1 MSAETSSVRRDAG
14 SVAATREFILPD
26 LGEGLTE
33 AELISWKVAVGDEV
47 QVDQMVVEVESA
59 KSVVELPCPYAGR
72 IVSLHAAAGDTVS
85 AGQALLTVA
94 EAGAEVS
101 AGAESTADGGS
112 ESAVAST
119 SAVDANG
126 GDDGG
131 ETGADES
138 NGANLIGYGTS
149 EPKTRSTKKRS
160 FGGKHAATPDATS
173 TAAPTAAPA
182 VPTVVPDAPTQPPT
196 EAPARADGSLPSS
209 TVDSSVSAADE
220 SASDA
225 DNHVSPVSSPL
236 VRKLAKDHGISAKH
250 LPGTGPGGV
259 VTRVDVQSAIGSGA
273 GAAAHVPAGTSPANQ
288 PHLGTER
295 GAASAS
301 ASASRTAAAAKLP
314 AFAGDA
320 AAANSHRSDRDT
332 RTPITGLRKVVSERL
347 TKSRQEIPEATI
359 WLDVDATEL
368 LNTKRALESRTG
380 EKYSL
385 LSLVARFVVAGLKK
399 YPIINSSID
408 TAAGEIVTH
417 GDINLGLAAQTP
429 RGLMVPVVH
438 GAGEMS
444 LRQLRDSVS
453 ETVGKATT
461 GKFDPTELSGGTFTL
476 NNYGVF
482 GVDGSAPIINL
493 PEVAMLGLGRIKERP
508 WVVDGQ
514 LTVRKVMYLSFVF
527 DHRACDGQEPSEFLT
542 FVAACIENPISLLP
556 EL

>member
-1 MSAETSSVRRDAG
+1 MSADVNTG
-14 SVAATREFILPD
+14 TREFILPD

-33 AELISWKVAVGDEV
+33 AELISWKVEIGDEV
-47 QVDQMVVEVESA
+47 HVDQMVVEVESA
-59 KSVVELPCPYAGR
+59 KSVVELPCPYAGQV
-72 IVSLHAAAGDTVS
+72 VSLHANAGDTVS

-94 EAGAEVS
+94 EAGVEAG
-101 AGAESTADGGS
+101 AGPGAGTGAESADS
-112 ESAVAST
+112 ES
-119 SAVDANG
+119 G
-126 GDDGG
+126 
-131 ETGADES
+131 
-138 NGANLIGYGTS
+138 GANLIGYGTS
-149 EPKTRSTKKRS
+149 EPKTRSAKKRS
-160 FGGKHAATPDATS
+160 FGGKHAATPVATS

-182 VPTVVPDAPTQPPT
+182 VPTVIPDAPSQPPAET
-196 EAPARADGSLPSS
+196 PASPSS
-209 TVDSSVSAADE
+209 SSTTANDR
-220 SASDA
+220 
-225 DNHVSPVSSPL
+225 VSPVSSPL
-236 VRKLAKDHGISAKH
+236 VRKLAKDHGISAKS

-259 VTRVDVQSAIGSGA
+259 VTRADVMAAIESGA
-273 GAAAHVPAGTSPANQ
+273 GAAAHVPAGTSPAKASS
-288 PHLGTER
+288 P
-295 GAASAS
+295 AASS
-301 ASASRTAAAAKLP
+301 
-314 AFAGDA
+314 DQ
-320 AAANSHRSDRDT
+320 SDRDT

-368 LNTKRALESRTG
+368 LATKKALEARTG

-438 GAGEMS
+438 GAGELS

-453 ETVGKATT
+453 GTVGKAAS
-461 GKFDPTELSGGTFTL
+461 GKFDPSELTGGTFTL

-493 PEVAMLGLGRIKERP
+493 PEVAMLGLGRIKDRP
-508 WVVDGQ
+508 WVVDGE

-542 FVAACIENPISLLP
+542 FVADCIENPISLLP

>member
-1 MSAETSSVRRDAG
+1 MSADVNTG
-14 SVAATREFILPD
+14 TREFILPD

-33 AELISWKVAVGDEV
+33 AELISWKVEIGDEV
-47 QVDQMVVEVESA
+47 HVDQMVVEVESA
-59 KSVVELPCPYAGR
+59 KSVVELPCPYAGQV
-72 IVSLHAAAGDTVS
+72 VSLHANAGDTVS

-94 EAGAEVS
+94 EAGVEMG
-101 AGAESTADGGS
+101 AGDEGDGGTP
-112 ESAVAST
+112 ASVSQSGSST
-119 SAVDANG
+119 ENS
-126 GDDGG
+126 
-131 ETGADES
+131 S
-138 NGANLIGYGTS
+138 GANLIGYGTS

-160 FGGKHAATPDATS
+160 FGGKHAA
-173 TAAPTAAPA
+173 APA
-182 VPTVVPDAPTQPPT
+182 VPTVIPDAPSQPPAET
-196 EAPARADGSLPSS
+196 PASPSNSS
-209 TVDSSVSAADE
+209 TTANDR
-220 SASDA
+220 
-225 DNHVSPVSSPL
+225 VSPVSSPL
-236 VRKLAKDHGISAKH
+236 VRKLAKDHGISAKS

-259 VTRVDVQSAIGSGA
+259 VTRADVMAAIESGA
-273 GAAAHVPAGTSPANQ
+273 GAAAHVPAGTSPAKASS
-288 PHLGTER
+288 P
-295 GAASAS
+295 AASS
-301 ASASRTAAAAKLP
+301 
-314 AFAGDA
+314 DQ
-320 AAANSHRSDRDT
+320 SDRDT

-368 LNTKRALESRTG
+368 LATKKALEARTG

-438 GAGEMS
+438 GAGELS

-453 ETVGKATT
+453 GTVGKAAS
-461 GKFDPTELSGGTFTL
+461 GKFDPSELTGGTFTL

-493 PEVAMLGLGRIKERP
+493 PEVAMLGLGRIKDRP
-508 WVVDGQ
+508 WVVDGE

-542 FVAACIENPISLLP
+542 FVADCIENPISLLP

>member
-1 MSAETSSVRRDAG
+1 MSADLSAGMRDTG
-14 SVAATREFILPD
+14 TREFILPD

-33 AELISWKVAVGDEV
+33 AELISWKVEIGDEV
-47 QVDQMVVEVESA
+47 HVDQMVVEVESA

-72 IVSLHAAAGDTVS
+72 IVSLHANAGDTVS
-85 AGQALLTVA
+85 AGQALLSVA
-94 EAGAEVS
+94 EAGA
-101 AGAESTADGGS
+101 GADAPASDGGEAVNATASADGGHP
-112 ESAVAST
+112 ESS
-119 SAVDANG
+119 
-126 GDDGG
+126 
-131 ETGADES
+131 
-138 NGANLIGYGTS
+138 GANLIGYGTS

-160 FGGKHAATPDATS
+160 FGGKHAAAPVATS
-173 TAAPTAAPA
+173 TAAPTVAPA
-182 VPTVVPDAPTQPPT
+182 VPTVIPAAPPQPPT
-196 EAPARADGSLPSS
+196 ETPAPAGDSS
-209 TVDSSVSAADE
+209 TVATDR
-220 SASDA
+220 
-225 DNHVSPVSSPL
+225 VSPVSSPL

-259 VTRVDVQSAIGSGA
+259 VTRSDVLAAIESGA
-273 GAAAHVPAGTSPANQ
+273 GAAATRVPAGTSR
-288 PHLGTER
+288 PHMGTE
-295 GAASAS
+295 GTAGSAS
-301 ASASRTAAAAKLP
+301 VPVSGMAATASVPASIPHA
-314 AFAGDA
+314 
-320 AAANSHRSDRDT
+320 DRDT

-368 LNTKRALESRTG
+368 LGTKRALEARTG

-385 LSLVARFVVAGLKK
+385 LALVARFVVAGLKK

-408 TAAGEIVTH
+408 TTAGEIVTH

-453 ETVGKATT
+453 ETVGKASS
-461 GKFDPTELSGGTFTL
+461 GKFDPAELSGGTFTL

-493 PEVAMLGLGRIKERP
+493 PEVAMLGLGRIKDRP
-508 WVVDGQ
+508 WVVDGE

-542 FVAACIENPISLLP
+542 FVADCIENPISLLP

>member
-1 MSAETSSVRRDAG
+1 MRGTG
-14 SVAATREFILPD
+14 TREFILPD

-33 AELISWKVAVGDEV
+33 AELISWKVEIGDEV
-47 QVDQMVVEVESA
+47 HVDQMVVEVESA

-72 IVSLHAAAGDTVS
+72 IVSLHANAGDTVS
-85 AGQALLTVA
+85 AGQALLSVA
-94 EAGAEVS
+94 EAGAE
-101 AGAESTADGGS
+101 ADD
-112 ESAVAST
+112 ESAA
-119 SAVDANG
+119 A
-126 GDDGG
+126 DDG
-131 ETGADES
+131 DS
-138 NGANLIGYGTS
+138 SGANLIGYGTS
-149 EPKTRSTKKRS
+149 GPKTRSSKSRS
-160 FGGKHAATPDATS
+160 FGGRHA
-173 TAAPTAAPA
+173 AAPA
-182 VPTVVPDAPTQPPT
+182 TAPAEPPAPTPSP
-196 EAPARADGSLPSS
+196 DGR
-209 TVDSSVSAADE
+209 VA
-220 SASDA
+220 
-225 DNHVSPVSSPL
+225 PVSSPL

-259 VTRVDVQSAIGSGA
+259 VTRADVLTAIEAGTDTSRSAPS
-273 GAAAHVPAGTSPANQ
+273 AHVPAGTSP
-288 PHLGTER
+288 L
-295 GAASAS
+295 
-301 ASASRTAAAAKLP
+301 
-314 AFAGDA
+314 AG
-320 AAANSHRSDRDT
+320 DRDT

-368 LNTKRALESRTG
+368 LNTKRALEARTG

-438 GAGEMS
+438 GVGEMS

-453 ETVGKATT
+453 ETVGKAAS
-461 GKFDPTELSGGTFTL
+461 GRFDPSELSGGTFTL

-482 GVDGSAPIINL
+482 GVDSSAPIINL
-493 PEVAMLGLGRIKERP
+493 PEVAMLGLGRIKDRP
-508 WVVDGQ
+508 WVVDGE

-542 FVAACIENPISLLP
+542 FVADCIENPISLLP

>member
-1 MSAETSSVRRDAG
+1 MSADVSAEMRGTGPAG
-14 SVAATREFILPD
+14 STREFILPD

-47 QVDQMVVEVESA
+47 HVDQMVVEVESA

-72 IVSLHAAAGDTVS
+72 IVSLHANAGDTVS
-85 AGQALLTVA
+85 AGQALLSVA
-94 EAGAEVS
+94 EAGSESGADTPASGGGAAEGAAAS
-101 AGAESTADGGS
+101 ANADG
-112 ESAVAST
+112 ESS
-119 SAVDANG
+119 
-126 GDDGG
+126 
-131 ETGADES
+131 
-138 NGANLIGYGTS
+138 GANLIGYGTS

-173 TAAPTAAPA
+173 TAAPA
-182 VPTVVPDAPTQPPT
+182 VPTVIPDAPPQPPT
-196 EAPARADGSLPSS
+196 EAPAPGNSS
-209 TVDSSVSAADE
+209 KSATGESSM
-220 SASDA
+220 DA
-225 DNHVSPVSSPL
+225 NDRVSPVSSPL
-236 VRKLAKDHGISAKH
+236 VRKLAKDHGISARN
-250 LPGTGPGGV
+250 LPGSGPGGV
-259 VTRVDVQSAIGSGA
+259 VTRADVLAAVESGA
-273 GAAAHVPAGTSPANQ
+273 GTAATNVPAGTAPTAQ
-288 PHLGTER
+288 LHAGAER
-295 GAASAS
+295 TAASA
-301 ASASRTAAAAKLP
+301 KVP
-314 AFAGDA
+314 APVGQA
-320 AAANSHRSDRDT
+320 DRDT

-347 TKSRQEIPEATI
+347 TRSRQEIPEATI

-368 LNTKRALESRTG
+368 LNTKRALEARTG

-438 GAGEMS
+438 GADEMS

-453 ETVGKATT
+453 ETVGKASS
-461 GKFDPTELSGGTFTL
+461 GKFDPSELSGGTFTL

-493 PEVAMLGLGRIKERP
+493 PEVAMLGLGRIKDRP
-508 WVVDGQ
+508 WVVDGE

-542 FVAACIENPISLLP
+542 FVADCIENPISLLP

>member
-1 MSAETSSVRRDAG
+1 MSADVSAEMRGTGPAG
-14 SVAATREFILPD
+14 STREFILPD

-33 AELISWKVAVGDEV
+33 AELISWKVEIGDEV
-47 QVDQMVVEVESA
+47 HVDQMVVEVESA

-72 IVSLHAAAGDTVS
+72 IVSLHANAGDTVS
-85 AGQALLTVA
+85 AGQALLSVA
-94 EAGAEVS
+94 EAG
-101 AGAESTADGGS
+101 S
-112 ESAVAST
+112 ES
-119 SAVDANG
+119 
-126 GDDGG
+126 
-131 ETGADES
+131 GADTPASGGGAAEGAAASADSGSGES
-138 NGANLIGYGTS
+138 SGANLIGYGTS

-173 TAAPTAAPA
+173 TAAPA
-182 VPTVVPDAPTQPPT
+182 VPTVIPDAPPQPPT
-196 EAPARADGSLPSS
+196 EAPAPGNSS
-209 TVDSSVSAADE
+209 KSATGESSM
-220 SASDA
+220 DA
-225 DNHVSPVSSPL
+225 NDRVSPVSSPL
-236 VRKLAKDHGISAKH
+236 VRKLAKDHGISAKN
-250 LPGTGPGGV
+250 LPGSGPGGV
-259 VTRVDVQSAIGSGA
+259 VTRADVLAAVESGA
-273 GAAAHVPAGTSPANQ
+273 GTAATNVPAGTAPTAQ
-288 PHLGTER
+288 LHAGAER
-295 GAASAS
+295 TAASA
-301 ASASRTAAAAKLP
+301 KVP
-314 AFAGDA
+314 APVGQA
-320 AAANSHRSDRDT
+320 DRDT

-347 TKSRQEIPEATI
+347 TRSRQEIPEATI

-368 LNTKRALESRTG
+368 LNTKRALEARTG

-438 GAGEMS
+438 GADEMS

-453 ETVGKATT
+453 ETVGKASS
-461 GKFDPTELSGGTFTL
+461 GKFDPSELSGGTFTL

-493 PEVAMLGLGRIKERP
+493 PEVAMLGLGRIKDRP
-508 WVVDGQ
+508 WVVDGE

-542 FVAACIENPISLLP
+542 FVADCIENPISLLP

>member
-1 MSAETSSVRRDAG
+1 MSADVNTG
-14 SVAATREFILPD
+14 TREFILPD

-33 AELISWKVAVGDEV
+33 AELISWKVEIGDEV
-47 QVDQMVVEVESA
+47 HVDQMVVEVESA
-59 KSVVELPCPYAGR
+59 KSVVELPCPYAGQV
-72 IVSLHAAAGDTVS
+72 VSLHANAGDTVS

-94 EAGAEVS
+94 EAGVEAG
-101 AGAESTADGGS
+101 AGPGAGTGAESADS
-112 ESAVAST
+112 ES
-119 SAVDANG
+119 G
-126 GDDGG
+126 
-131 ETGADES
+131 
-138 NGANLIGYGTS
+138 GANLIGYGTS
-149 EPKTRSTKKRS
+149 EPKTRSAKKRS
-160 FGGKHAATPDATS
+160 FGGKHAATPVATS

-182 VPTVVPDAPTQPPT
+182 VPTVIPDAPSQPPAET
-196 EAPARADGSLPSS
+196 PASPSNSS
-209 TVDSSVSAADE
+209 TTANDR
-220 SASDA
+220 
-225 DNHVSPVSSPL
+225 VSPVSSPL
-236 VRKLAKDHGISAKH
+236 VRKLAKDHGISAKS

-259 VTRVDVQSAIGSGA
+259 VTRADVMAAIESGA
-273 GAAAHVPAGTSPANQ
+273 GAAAHVPAGTSPAKASS
-288 PHLGTER
+288 P
-295 GAASAS
+295 AASS
-301 ASASRTAAAAKLP
+301 
-314 AFAGDA
+314 DQ
-320 AAANSHRSDRDT
+320 SDRDT

-368 LNTKRALESRTG
+368 LATKKALEARTG

-417 GDINLGLAAQTP
+417 GEINLGLAAQTP

-453 ETVGKATT
+453 ETVGKAAS
-461 GKFDPTELSGGTFTL
+461 GKFDPSELTGGTFTL

-493 PEVAMLGLGRIKERP
+493 PEVAMLGLGRIKDRP
-508 WVVDGQ
+508 WVVDGE

-542 FVAACIENPISLLP
+542 FVADCIENPISLLP

>member
-1 MSAETSSVRRDAG
+1 MSADVSAEMRGTGPAG
-14 SVAATREFILPD
+14 STREFILPD

-47 QVDQMVVEVESA
+47 HVDQMVVEVESA

-72 IVSLHAAAGDTVS
+72 IVHLHANAGDTVS
-85 AGQALLTVA
+85 AGQALLSVA
-94 EAGAEVS
+94 EAGSESGADTPASGGGAAEGAAAS
-101 AGAESTADGGS
+101 ANADG
-112 ESAVAST
+112 ESS
-119 SAVDANG
+119 
-126 GDDGG
+126 
-131 ETGADES
+131 
-138 NGANLIGYGTS
+138 GANLIGYGTS

-173 TAAPTAAPA
+173 TAAPA
-182 VPTVVPDAPTQPPT
+182 VPTVIPDAPPQPPT
-196 EAPARADGSLPSS
+196 EAPAPGNSS
-209 TVDSSVSAADE
+209 KSATGESSM
-220 SASDA
+220 DA
-225 DNHVSPVSSPL
+225 NDRVSPVSSPL
-236 VRKLAKDHGISAKH
+236 VRKLAKDHGISAKN
-250 LPGTGPGGV
+250 LPGSGPGGV
-259 VTRVDVQSAIGSGA
+259 VTRADVLAAVESGA
-273 GAAAHVPAGTSPANQ
+273 GTAATNVPAGTAPTAQ
-288 PHLGTER
+288 LHAGAER
-295 GAASAS
+295 TAASA
-301 ASASRTAAAAKLP
+301 KVP
-314 AFAGDA
+314 APVGQA
-320 AAANSHRSDRDT
+320 DRDT

-347 TKSRQEIPEATI
+347 TRSRQEIPEATI

-368 LNTKRALESRTG
+368 LNTKRALEARTG

-438 GAGEMS
+438 GADEMS

-453 ETVGKATT
+453 ETVGKASS
-461 GKFDPTELSGGTFTL
+461 GKFDPSELSGGTFTL

-493 PEVAMLGLGRIKERP
+493 PEVAMLGLGRIKDRP
-508 WVVDGQ
+508 WVVDGE

-542 FVAACIENPISLLP
+542 FVADCIENPISLLP

>member
-1 MSAETSSVRRDAG
+1 MSADLNTG
-14 SVAATREFILPD
+14 TREFILPD

-33 AELISWKVAVGDEV
+33 AELISWKVEIGDEV
-47 QVDQMVVEVESA
+47 HVDQMVVEVESA

-72 IVSLHAAAGDTVS
+72 IVHLHANAGDTVS
-85 AGQALLTVA
+85 AGQALLSVA
-94 EAGAEVS
+94 EAGSESGADTPASGGGAAEGAAAS
-101 AGAESTADGGS
+101 ANADG
-112 ESAVAST
+112 ESS
-119 SAVDANG
+119 
-126 GDDGG
+126 
-131 ETGADES
+131 
-138 NGANLIGYGTS
+138 GANLIGYGTS

-173 TAAPTAAPA
+173 TAAPA
-182 VPTVVPDAPTQPPT
+182 VPTVIPDAPPQPPT
-196 EAPARADGSLPSS
+196 EAPAPGNSS
-209 TVDSSVSAADE
+209 KSATGESSM
-220 SASDA
+220 DA
-225 DNHVSPVSSPL
+225 NDRVSPVSSPL
-236 VRKLAKDHGISAKH
+236 VRKLAKDHGISAKN

-259 VTRVDVQSAIGSGA
+259 VTRADVLAAVESGA
-273 GAAAHVPAGTSPANQ
+273 GTAATNVPAGTAPTAQ
-288 PHLGTER
+288 LHAGAER
-295 GAASAS
+295 TAASA
-301 ASASRTAAAAKLP
+301 KVP
-314 AFAGDA
+314 APVGQA
-320 AAANSHRSDRDT
+320 DRDT

-347 TKSRQEIPEATI
+347 TRSRQEIPEATI

-368 LNTKRALESRTG
+368 LNTKRALEARTG

-438 GAGEMS
+438 GADEMS

-453 ETVGKATT
+453 ETVGKASS
-461 GKFDPTELSGGTFTL
+461 GKFDPSELSGGTFTL

-493 PEVAMLGLGRIKERP
+493 PEVAMLGLGRIKDRP
-508 WVVDGQ
+508 WVVDGE

-542 FVAACIENPISLLP
+542 FVADCIENPISLLP

>member
-1 MSAETSSVRRDAG
+1 MSADVSAEMRGTGPAG
-14 SVAATREFILPD
+14 STREFILPD

-47 QVDQMVVEVESA
+47 HVDQMVVEVESA

-72 IVSLHAAAGDTVS
+72 IVHLHANAGDTVS
-85 AGQALLTVA
+85 AGQALLSVA
-94 EAGAEVS
+94 EAGAEAGSGGGS
-101 AGAESTADGGS
+101 ADGAAASASADGEVGGDAESS
-112 ESAVAST
+112 
-119 SAVDANG
+119 
-126 GDDGG
+126 
-131 ETGADES
+131 
-138 NGANLIGYGTS
+138 GANLIGYGTS
-149 EPKTRSTKKRS
+149 EPKARSTKKRS
-160 FGGKHAATPDATS
+160 FGGKHAAVPDAIS
-173 TAAPTAAPA
+173 TVTPGAAPA
-182 VPTVVPDAPTQPPT
+182 VPTVIPDAPLQPPT
-196 EAPARADGSLPSS
+196 ETQTPID
-209 TVDSSVSAADE
+209 DSSKTAIGE
-220 SASDA
+220 SATA
-225 DNHVSPVSSPL
+225 AGNQVSPVASPL

-259 VTRVDVQSAIGSGA
+259 VTRADVLAAVESGTGMNRA
-273 GAAAHVPAGTSPANQ
+273 GATAHVPAGTSPAGEPQ
-288 PHLGTER
+288 STAER
-295 GAASAS
+295 SATSAGA
-301 ASASRTAAAAKLP
+301 P
-314 AFAGDA
+314 APVGRA
-320 AAANSHRSDRDT
+320 DRDT

-347 TKSRQEIPEATI
+347 TRSRQEIPEATI

-368 LNTKRALESRTG
+368 LNTKRALEARTG

-453 ETVGKATT
+453 ETVGKAGT
-461 GKFDPTELSGGTFTL
+461 GKFDPSELSGGTFTL

-493 PEVAMLGLGRIKERP
+493 PEVAMLGLGRIKDRP

-542 FVAACIENPISLLP
+542 FVADCIENPISLLP

>member
-1 MSAETSSVRRDAG
+1 MSTGLNPGARGTG
-14 SVAATREFILPD
+14 TREFILPD

-47 QVDQMVVEVESA
+47 HVDQMVVEVESA
-59 KSVVELPCPYAGR
+59 KSVVELPCPYAGH
-72 IVSLHAAAGDTVS
+72 IVGLHAAAGDTVS
-85 AGQALLTVA
+85 AGQALLSVA
-94 EAGAEVS
+94 EAGAGMGADDEGDGGAPASASRS
-101 AGAESTADGGS
+101 AGPTPSAETS
-112 ESAVAST
+112 ESS
-119 SAVDANG
+119 
-126 GDDGG
+126 
-131 ETGADES
+131 
-138 NGANLIGYGTS
+138 GANLIGYGTS

-160 FGGKHAATPDATS
+160 FDSTKRSADAPSTGAGADAAPSTTTVTPDTPPSATTPPATDEPAPAATEAGSGTTES
-173 TAAPTAAPA
+173 GAPTAG
-182 VPTVVPDAPTQPPT
+182 PT
-196 EAPARADGSLPSS
+196 
-209 TVDSSVSAADE
+209 
-220 SASDA
+220 
-225 DNHVSPVSSPL
+225 VSPVSSPL

-250 LPGTGPGGV
+250 LAGTGSGGV
-259 VTRVDVQSAIGSGA
+259 VTRVDVLAAIETGATPDLGAASASVPA
-273 GAAAHVPAGTSPANQ
+273 GAPSAYVPAGTSPAAE
-288 PHLGTER
+288 PRMGTDR
-295 GAASAS
+295 GATSAGVPTS
-301 ASASRTAAAAKLP
+301 A
-314 AFAGDA
+314 GQGE
-320 AAANSHRSDRDT
+320 RDT

-347 TKSRQEIPEATI
+347 TRSRQEIPEATI

-368 LNTKRALESRTG
+368 LATKKALETRTG

-453 ETVGKATT
+453 ETVGKAAS
-461 GKFDPTELSGGTFTL
+461 GRFDPSELSGGTFTL

-493 PEVAMLGLGRIKERP
+493 PEVAMLGLGRIKDRP
-508 WVVDGQ
+508 WVVDGE

-542 FVAACIENPISLLP
+542 FVADCIENPISLLP

>member
-1 MSAETSSVRRDAG
+1 MSADLNTG
-14 SVAATREFILPD
+14 TREFILPD

-47 QVDQMVVEVESA
+47 HVDQMVVEVESA

-72 IVSLHAAAGDTVS
+72 IVSLHANAGDTVRAGQPLLSVTEAS
-85 AGQALLTVA
+85 AGV
-94 EAGAEVS
+94 GADNEH
-101 AGAESTADGGS
+101 DGGPG
-112 ESAVAST
+112 ESS
-119 SAVDANG
+119 
-126 GDDGG
+126 
-131 ETGADES
+131 
-138 NGANLIGYGTS
+138 GANLIGYGTS

-160 FGGKHAATPDATS
+160 FGGKHAADPAATS
-173 TAAPTAAPA
+173 TVPPGAAPA
-182 VPTVVPDAPTQPPT
+182 VPTVIPDAPLQPPT
-196 EAPARADGSLPSS
+196 GAQTPTD
-209 TVDSSVSAADE
+209 DSSKSAIEE
-220 SASDA
+220 SATA
-225 DNHVSPVSSPL
+225 TGEQVSPVSSPL

-259 VTRVDVQSAIGSGA
+259 VTRADVLAAVESGA
-273 GAAAHVPAGTSPANQ
+273 GTNHGGDAAHVPAGTSPANQ
-288 PHLGTER
+288 PHLGVER

-301 ASASRTAAAAKLP
+301 VSASGTAASADPGP
-314 AFAGDA
+314 A
-320 AAANSHRSDRDT
+320 DRDT

-368 LNTKRALESRTG
+368 LGTKRALEARTG

-385 LSLVARFVVAGLKK
+385 LALVARFVVAGLKK

-408 TAAGEIVTH
+408 TAADEIVTH

-453 ETVGKATT
+453 ETVGKAAS
-461 GKFDPTELSGGTFTL
+461 GKFDPAELSGGTFTL

-493 PEVAMLGLGRIKERP
+493 PEVAMLGLGRIKDRP
-508 WVVDGQ
+508 WVSHGE

-542 FVAACIENPISLLP
+542 FVADCIENPISLLP

>member
-1 MSAETSSVRRDAG
+1 MSADVSAEMRGTGPAG
-14 SVAATREFILPD
+14 STREFIVPD

-47 QVDQMVVEVESA
+47 HVDQMVVEVESA

-72 IVSLHAAAGDTVS
+72 IVSLHANAGDTVS
-85 AGQALLTVA
+85 AGQALLSVA
-94 EAGAEVS
+94 EAGSESGADTPASGGGAAEGAAAS
-101 AGAESTADGGS
+101 ANADG
-112 ESAVAST
+112 ESS
-119 SAVDANG
+119 
-126 GDDGG
+126 
-131 ETGADES
+131 
-138 NGANLIGYGTS
+138 GANLIGYGTS

-173 TAAPTAAPA
+173 TAAPA
-182 VPTVVPDAPTQPPT
+182 VPTVIPDAPPQPPT
-196 EAPARADGSLPSS
+196 EAPAPGNSS
-209 TVDSSVSAADE
+209 KSATGESSM
-220 SASDA
+220 DA
-225 DNHVSPVSSPL
+225 NDRVSPVSSPL
-236 VRKLAKDHGISAKH
+236 VRKLAKDHGISAKN
-250 LPGTGPGGV
+250 LPGSGPGGV
-259 VTRVDVQSAIGSGA
+259 VTRADVLAAVESGA
-273 GAAAHVPAGTSPANQ
+273 GTAATNVPAGTAPTAQ
-288 PHLGTER
+288 LHAGAER
-295 GAASAS
+295 TAASA
-301 ASASRTAAAAKLP
+301 KVP
-314 AFAGDA
+314 APVGQA
-320 AAANSHRSDRDT
+320 DRDT

-347 TKSRQEIPEATI
+347 TRSRQEIPEATI

-368 LNTKRALESRTG
+368 LNTKRALEARTG

-438 GAGEMS
+438 GADEMS

-453 ETVGKATT
+453 ETVGKASS
-461 GKFDPTELSGGTFTL
+461 GKFDPSELSGGTFTL

-493 PEVAMLGLGRIKERP
+493 PEVAMLGLGRIKDRP
-508 WVVDGQ
+508 WVVDGE

-542 FVAACIENPISLLP
+542 FVADCIENPISLLP